1 MKVISVHLSTANQ
14 LPLDSKFDL
23 IHEVLVEINN
33 NTYFLEVK
41 AKDTIDAADKISKLT
56 EADIQN
62 LISSKDLDFD
72 N

>member
-1 MKVISVHLSTANQ
+1 MKVISVHLSTSNQ

>member
-33 NTYFLEVK
+33 HTYFLEVK

-62 LISSKDLDFD
+62 LISFKDLDLD